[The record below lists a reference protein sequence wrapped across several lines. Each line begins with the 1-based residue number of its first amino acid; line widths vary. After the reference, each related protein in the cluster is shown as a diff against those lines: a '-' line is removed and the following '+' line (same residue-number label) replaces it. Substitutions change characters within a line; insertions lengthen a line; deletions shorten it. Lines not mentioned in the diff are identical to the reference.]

1 MEDIASI
8 IQADQYNIPTT
19 CTKCGG
25 VMVFKGVGEYQCE
38 TCGEMA
44 LDDYGKARTYLE
56 EHRGATAAEIEK
68 AVGVSQRSIRKL
80 LRDGRLEIAE
90 GSKAFL
96 RCDLCGKSIRYGQ
109 FCSECEM
116 KAHQML
122 EEKQREML
130 RKAKNMQVYGKNEER
145 EEGQRR
151 FMRGEN

>member
-1 MEDIASI
+1 MGDFTSVIRLDE
-8 IQADQYNIPTT
+8 YNIPKV
-19 CTKCGG
+19 CGKCGG

-38 TCGEMA
+38 DCGEKS
-44 LDDYGKARTYLE
+44 LDDYGKARNYLE

-90 GSKAFL
+90 GSKSFL
-96 RCDLCGKSIRYGQ
+96 RCELCGKSIRYGQ
-109 FCSECEM
+109 FCSECET
-116 KAHQML
+116 KAHRIL
-122 EEKQREML
+122 EEKQRDML

-151 FMRGEN
+151 FMRGEE